1 MTGIGEQ
8 LQGGLG
14 IELAQRA
21 AQRSQVIAGPSPK
34 LVHAAHEFEAQMMKE
49 LLKPMTE
56 GDALT

>member
-49 LLKPMTE
+49 LLSQ
-56 GDALT
+56 